1 MQDPSGVGTRPDGKP
16 EPGGEPRGHP
26 RLYRHIGRRY
36 GDGRGV
42 LPRAGPQG
50 AGPQAVDLQGA
61 GLQGSGLQGWGP
73 QGSGP
78 QNAARADLPMPAP
91 NLELPAMPSFL
102 TALVIAVALAFG
114 AHAVLDTYQK
124 PVGVA
129 FTTSGARI

>member
-16 EPGGEPRGHP
+16 EPGGEPRRHP

-50 AGPQAVDLQGA
+50 AGLQAVDLQGA
-61 GLQGSGLQGWGP
+61 DLQGSGP
-73 QGSGP
+73 QGFGP

>member
-1 MQDPSGVGTRPDGKP
+1 MQGQTAGKP
-16 EPGGEPRGHP
+16 GPDDVSEPSAEPRWRH

-50 AGPQAVDLQGA
+50 AGLQSVDLQGV
-61 GLQGSGLQGWGP
+61 GLQGSGP
-73 QGSGP
+73 QGFGP

>member
-1 MQDPSGVGTRPDGKP
+1 MQDPSGVGTRPDDAAELSAGP
-16 EPGGEPRGHP
+16 CGHP

-50 AGPQAVDLQGA
+50 AGLQAVDLQGA
-61 GLQGSGLQGWGP
+61 GLQGSGPEGF
-73 QGSGP
+73 GP

>member
-16 EPGGEPRGHP
+16 ETGVEPRGHP

-50 AGPQAVDLQGA
+50 AGLQGV
-61 GLQGSGLQGWGP
+61 GFQGSGV

-78 QNAARADLPMPAP
+78 QNAARDDLPMPAP